1 MCPQNVWAV
10 LDLYG
15 PVRSVSIVSSTRLE
29 EPEGTQP
36 PSPSSDTGS
45 EGEEDDDEGEEHG
58 LGVSGYSRACWAN
71 GWAFSGPLATSLFW
85 DSLIQPWTGRGL
97 YASSV

>member
-15 PVRSVSIVSSTRLE
+15 PVRSVSIVSSTRLD

-45 EGEEDDDEGEEHG
+45 EGEEEDEGEEHG
-58 LGVSGYSRACWAN
+58 PEVRGSSRANWAQ
-71 GWAFSGPLATSLFW
+71 GRAVGGPWATRLSSG
-85 DSLIQPWTGRGL
+85 SLIQSWLGRGL
-97 YASSV
+97 FTGSA